1 MDTSERKHQVKLKDT
16 SKILCNDD
24 AILHCVSGMLTQLD
38 LLISDCIQ
46 IWIPWT
52 IFLVI
57 LVCIG
62 TFHGHLGIYPALILY
77 LPILTSFN
85 LLIASFQITLFVKG
99 ILIFKDE
106 WINEISDRKVLMASR
121 MGILAYSSMIFAFN
135 FLMPAKQSALLDLL
149 TEKDQPT

>member
-1 MDTSERKHQVKLKDT
+1 
-16 SKILCNDD
+16 
-24 AILHCVSGMLTQLD
+24 MLTQLD
-38 LLISDCIQ
+38 LLISDCIR
-46 IWIPWT
+46 IWISWT

-57 LVCIG
+57 LVYIG
-62 TFHGHLGIYPALILY
+62 TFHGHLGTYTAFVLF
-77 LPILTSFN
+77 LPILASFN

-121 MGILAYSSMIFAFN
+121 MGILTYSSMIFAFN